1 MSEDFIKC
9 MRMSGSRSATVAIE
23 AASPRGRKILNKNL
37 TEKQILDAFEIMFK
51 AKLGSIKIY
60 NISSWPFCQKEDIEY
75 YPVLMK
81 KLDDLR
87 KKFSPKTKLRLS
99 FTPFQAKPFTP
110 LQWAPCTIFEIK
122 EDGNLEMIKN
132 MDVVFEACRELN
144 FKGRVELL

>member
-75 YPVLMK
+75 YPVLMR

-99 FTPFQAKPFTP
+99 FTPLA
-110 LQWAPCTIFEIK
+110 
-122 EDGNLEMIKN
+122 
-132 MDVVFEACRELN
+132 V
-144 FKGRVELL
+144 